1 MLLFLGLI
9 AGSVLFL
16 WVLASILRPREHQG
30 HDSGV
35 RDAAW
40 WIGTV
45 LWWGMALV
53 LVSLAWLIISFLAGG
68 F

>member
-1 MLLFLGLI
+1 MFLFLGLV

-16 WVLASILRPREHQG
+16 WALASMLRPKRHRRQ
-30 HDSGV
+30 DSGV
-35 RDAAW
+35 RDTAW
-40 WIGTV
+40 WIGTI

-53 LVSLAWLIISFLAGG
+53 LVSLTWMIIFFVLGG